1 MKIMTL
7 LVAASALVASS
18 VSANIGDV
26 DATIDEIKTSA
37 VFVAQPLSVT
47 NRVLA
52 AQDTCV
58 LPITHLVAV
67 PQNFEAAGEVVVA
80 CATE

>member
-7 LVAASALVASS
+7 LVAASALAASS

-52 AQDTCV
+52 
-58 LPITHLVAV
+58 
-67 PQNFEAAGEVVVA
+67 VA

>member
-1 MKIMTL
+1 MKILTL
-7 LVAASALVASS
+7 LVAASALAASS

-52 AQDTCV
+52 AQDTTMCRERGPPCV
-58 LPITHLVAV
+58 AHFAETS
-67 PQNFEAAGEVVVA
+67 
-80 CATE
+80 TRK